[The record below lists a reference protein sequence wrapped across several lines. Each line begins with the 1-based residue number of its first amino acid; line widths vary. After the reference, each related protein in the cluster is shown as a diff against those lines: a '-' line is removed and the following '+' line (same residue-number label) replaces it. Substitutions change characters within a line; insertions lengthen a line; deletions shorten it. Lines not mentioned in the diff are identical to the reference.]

1 MRYVIA
7 LIAALVAI
15 SLSDW
20 LLFGVVFHKRYD
32 TTPATWRTLPEGR
45 KIAGSMLFALI
56 GTIALFQLADRFGA
70 HTFVDLCPLTVLTWF
85 AASLPQTV
93 TNILYVNFDRALVVS
108 HSLGWLARLVI
119 AAAAYGLIVR

>member
-20 LLFGVVFHKRYD
+20 LLFGVVFHDRYIK
-32 TTPATWRTLPEGR
+32 TPATWRNIPEGR
-45 KIAGSMLFALI
+45 KIAGSMIFALI
-56 GTIALFQLADRFGA
+56 GTIALFLLADRFGA
-70 HTFVDLCPLTVLTWF
+70 HTFVDLCPLVVLGWV
-85 AASLPQTV
+85 AMSLPQTV
-93 TNILYVNFDRALVVS
+93 TNTLYLNYDKALVVS
-108 HSLGWLARLVI
+108 HSIGWLARIAI

>member
-20 LLFGVVFHKRYD
+20 LLFGVVFHNRYD
-32 TTPATWRTLPEGR
+32 KTPATWRPVPESR
-45 KIAGSMLFALI
+45 KIAGSMIFALI
-56 GTIALFQLADRFGA
+56 GAIFLFRLADRFGA
-70 HTFVDLCPLTVLTWF
+70 HSFSDLCTLTVLVWL

-93 TNILYVNFDRALVVS
+93 TNTLYVNYDGSLVVS
-108 HSLGWLARLVI
+108 HSIGWLARIAI